1 MMQKTF
7 CNRFTPAL
15 NMFFF
20 TLRKNLGFTAVA
32 TVLALILSPFYMMS
46 LVENQLEYFVTER
59 IDFVEIFF
67 PASIIL
73 AVGATLFLIILL
85 YINFNFLYS
94 KSASDAF
101 HSVPIT
107 RTKMLLARFFASFVS
122 SVIPV
127 IAAYIGFIAVSLNPN
142 VEGDIST
149 ITLTGLYTVFMM
161 LFCGAFTL
169 LFIITAGTVFDS
181 LVAFAVLNVGLPIIV
196 ALICGM
202 CEDHIYGIAY
212 VDYTYYWQ
220 FTSPYLFA
228 LLKLIMYFEGDV
240 ALFPLGRTIVIAV
253 LTALCLTAAV
263 LLYRR
268 RKCESAGSAYSY
280 KFVPFIIGTIVSVV
294 CYFILGAIFANDR
307 MDISFWIPG
316 VIGAMLG
323 AVLYNIVIN
332 RGFKN
337 IKRAIAPVCVALVAI
352 FSVTAGI
359 SFDVLGF
366 EDYVPENSQIESVSV
381 TYRGMEMEFENT
393 ELATNLH
400 KLIVKDKPTVSDKK
414 YTNPDG
420 YVDTDYVYYSYTL
433 INGTKVERRYLIPF
447 TFATSEKAEIIR
459 KELTRELKKQMDEYG
474 GTEFSLD
481 GNKAG
486 KYYNVTLTR
495 QEGES
500 LVNAYIAD
508 LSAADT
514 ERLFSEKYNSFDTIH
529 IYGSWANAD
538 TQKTDYKDA
547 VIYSSFSFSFR
558 SDPEYTNFQNAL
570 SDIDIDARNR
580 AEEYEK

>member
-1 MMQKTF
+1 MMQKTSCSKF
-7 CNRFTPAL
+7 CPAL
-15 NMFFF
+15 NMFLF
-20 TLRKNLGFTAVA
+20 TIRKNVGFTAVA
-32 TVLALILSPFYMMS
+32 TVLSLILSPFYMMS
-46 LVENQLEYFVTER
+46 LVENQLEFFVTEK

-101 HSVPIT
+101 HSVPIS
-107 RTKMLLARFFASFVS
+107 RTKMLLSRFFASFVS
-122 SVIPV
+122 AIIPV
-127 IAAYIGFIAVSLNPN
+127 ITAYIGFIAVGLHPN
-142 VEGDIST
+142 VEGNVGMIA
-149 ITLTGLYTVFMM
+149 LTGLYTVFMM

-181 LVAFAVLNVGLPIIV
+181 LVAFAVLNVGLPVIV

-220 FTSPYLFA
+220 FTSPYLFS

-240 ALFPLGRTIVIAV
+240 ALFPIGRTIVVAL
-253 LTALCLTAAV
+253 LTVVCLIV
-263 LLYRR
+263 SILLYRR
-268 RKCESAGSAYSY
+268 RKCETAGSAYAY

-316 VIGAMLG
+316 IIGAAVG

-337 IKRAIAPVCVALVAI
+337 VKRAIAPVCVALVSI
-352 FSVTAGI
+352 FTVTAGI
-359 SFDVLGF
+359 SFDVFGF
-366 EDYVPENSQIESVSV
+366 EDYVPENTQIENVSV
-381 TYRGMEMEFENT
+381 TYRGMDMDFENI

-400 KLIVKDKPTVSDKK
+400 KLIVRDKPTVSDEK
-414 YTNPDG
+414 YTTANG

-433 INGTKVERRYLIPF
+433 TNGTKVERRYLIPF
-447 TFATSEKAEIIR
+447 TFARAEKAEIIR
-459 KELTRELKKQMDEYG
+459 KELTRELKKQIDEYG

-495 QEGES
+495 EEGEN
-500 LVNAYIAD
+500 LVSAYISD
-508 LSAADT
+508 LKDADT
-514 ERLFSEKYNSFDTIH
+514 ERLFSEKYNSFDTVH
-529 IYGSWANAD
+529 IYGSWANAAPNKNEN
-538 TQKTDYKDA
+538 T
-547 VIYSSFSFSFR
+547 VIYTSFSFSFR
-558 SDPEYTNFQNAL
+558 SDPEYTNFQNVL
-570 SDIDIDARNR
+570 SEIDIEARNK